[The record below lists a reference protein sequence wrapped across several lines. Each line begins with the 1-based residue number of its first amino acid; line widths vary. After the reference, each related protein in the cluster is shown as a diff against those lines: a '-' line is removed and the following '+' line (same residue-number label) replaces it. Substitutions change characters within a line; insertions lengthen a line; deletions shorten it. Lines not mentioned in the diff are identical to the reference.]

1 MFTKIM
7 KPKYKLFNIK
17 SLVCILILCVMVQL
31 WSCENKK
38 GNHSHRLI
46 ALSSA
51 SIIYL
56 NGTDTII
63 NQKMEGELIIPEVKD
78 SLTILI
84 QNQNKTYAFTGIP
97 ADYANQNCTVEFS
110 TNEFKDYFPLEWA
123 ILKDAGNFAT
133 LRLFVD
139 NGYFNIIVINS
150 LNGTEI
156 ARHAEKY

>member
-1 MFTKIM
+1 M
-7 KPKYKLFNIK
+7 KLKYKTFNINY
-17 SLVCILILCVMVQL
+17 LAPIFLFGLMMQL

-38 GNHSHRLI
+38 GDHSHRLI
-46 ALSSA
+46 SLDSS

-56 NGTDTII
+56 SGSDTLI
-63 NQKMEGELIIPEVKD
+63 NHNMESEIKLPEVKD

-84 QNQNKTYAFTGIP
+84 QNNNKYYSFSGIP

-110 TNEFKDYFPLEWA
+110 TNEFKDYFPVEWA

-133 LRLFVD
+133 LRLFID
-139 NGYFNIIVINS
+139 NGFFNIIVINS

>member
-1 MFTKIM
+1 MHKTNSALTV
-7 KPKYKLFNIK
+7 KYLF
-17 SLVCILILCVMVQL
+17 SFLLLAFMAQL

-46 ALSSA
+46 TL
-51 SIIYL
+51 
-56 NGTDTII
+56 DTANITYI
-63 NQKMEGELIIPEVKD
+63 SGSDTLVNHKMEGEIKLDEMKD
-78 SLTILI
+78 SLTILV
-84 QNQNKTYAFTGIP
+84 QNKNDYFKFSGIP

-110 TNEFKDYFPLEWA
+110 TNEYKDYFPLEWA

-133 LRLFVD
+133 LRLFID
-139 NGYFNIIVINS
+139 NGFFNIIVINS